1 MSAFTPSRARSC
13 LGVLTPREREIAAY
27 VAAGQA
33 NKVIAIELG
42 ISLRTAEAHRAR
54 IFRKLGVR
62 NVLQLACSVCTLR
75 KTANI
80 DTPPGVTATA
90 YVLAEPAFVPAPN
103 VTAQFVKHK
112 VS

>member
-75 KTANI
+75 KTATV
-80 DTPPGVTATA
+80 DTPPGVAA
-90 YVLAEPAFVPAPN
+90 AGYVLVEPASVPAPN
-103 VTAQFVKHK
+103 VAAQFVERK

>member
-1 MSAFTPSRARSC
+1 MSAFTPPRARSC

-80 DTPPGVTATA
+80 DTPSGTAATA
-90 YVLAEPAFVPAPN
+90 YVLAEPTFVPAAK
-103 VTAQFVKHK
+103 VTAPFAEHK
-112 VS
+112 VL